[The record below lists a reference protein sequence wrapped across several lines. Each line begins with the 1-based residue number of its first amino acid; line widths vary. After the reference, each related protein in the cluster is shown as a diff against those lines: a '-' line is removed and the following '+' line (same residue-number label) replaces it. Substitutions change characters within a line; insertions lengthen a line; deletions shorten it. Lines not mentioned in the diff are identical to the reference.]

1 MRILGWYVALL
12 AVALVAAL
20 LLQRGFLLAQ
30 TSGDANRALDQEVA
44 SLRLLSGGIDPATG
58 RPFAGDVAAIFDI
71 FLARDVP
78 LEGEAIVT
86 IVDGR
91 PYKSDV
97 VGEDLARSPLVN
109 EWTTVKRTVR
119 REVQTA
125 EFGPVRY
132 LAVPLAFEGKT
143 LGVFVTAIFMKG
155 RLNAVDAVVRLGA
168 LVYGSIFLLAS
179 ALAWIAAGRILRPLR
194 TLTEAAGS
202 ISETDWSKRIP
213 VEGNDEIAVLS
224 RTFNSMLDRLEEA
237 FATQRR
243 FLDDAGHEL
252 RTPITVIR
260 GNLELMGDDPEDRR
274 QTVDV
279 VTDELDRMARI
290 VDELLDLAK
299 AEQADFIQPHPFD
312 LAELTREVAA
322 KGDSLGDRPW
332 TVEEVANV
340 VLVADR
346 QRIIQAVMNL
356 MRNALEHTPDGT
368 PVSVGSRVFGSTVWI
383 WVRDAGPG
391 ILPEDR
397 ERLFERF
404 SQGEKGRRSKGGAGL
419 GLAIVKSIAEAH
431 GGRVELETAVG
442 AGSTF
447 TLILPIDPPIKV
459 AP

>member
-1 MRILGWYVALL
+1 MGE
-12 AVALVAAL
+12 
-20 LLQRGFLLAQ
+20 
-30 TSGDANRALDQEVA
+30 S
-44 SLRLLSGGIDPATG
+44 
-58 RPFAGDVAAIFDI
+58 
-71 FLARDVP
+71 LAR
-78 LEGEAIVT
+78 I
-86 IVDGR
+86 
-91 PYKSDV
+91 S
-97 VGEDLARSPLVN
+97 LVN
-109 EWTTVKRTVR
+109 DWTTVDRTVR

-125 EFGPVRY
+125 EYGPVRY

-143 LGVFVTAIFMKG
+143 LGVFVAAIFMKG

-213 VEGNDEIAVLS
+213 VQGNDEIAVLS

-299 AEQADFIQPHPFD
+299 AEQADFIQ
-312 LAELTREVAA
+312 LTR
-322 KGDSLGDRPW
+322 S
-332 TVEEVANV
+332 
-340 VLVADR
+340 
-346 QRIIQAVMNL
+346 
-356 MRNALEHTPDGT
+356 
-368 PVSVGSRVFGSTVWI
+368 I
-383 WVRDAGPG
+383 WP
-391 ILPEDR
+391 
-397 ERLFERF
+397 
-404 SQGEKGRRSKGGAGL
+404 
-419 GLAIVKSIAEAH
+419 
-431 GGRVELETAVG
+431 T
-442 AGSTF
+442 
-447 TLILPIDPPIKV
+447 
-459 AP
+459 